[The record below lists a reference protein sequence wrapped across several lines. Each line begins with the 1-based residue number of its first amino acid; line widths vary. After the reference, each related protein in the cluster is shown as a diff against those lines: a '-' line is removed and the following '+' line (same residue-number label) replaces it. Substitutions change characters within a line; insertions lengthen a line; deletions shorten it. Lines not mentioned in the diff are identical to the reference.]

1 MPLPPELLL
10 DILELDASTTR
21 KPHALLAVCCLAG
34 RDLRNIAEPLLF
46 RKYSCIRSID
56 GAESWLS
63 AEASTWTE
71 VLHVAF
77 PPPDPR
83 TSDED
88 LVDGANYVGQILR
101 NLIGR
106 TTKLKTLDL
115 QLSGIATPACLD
127 HPNLRDMKHL
137 ELCGGMLPSGWQER
151 LPTFPPAFILLTLA
165 VNAYTSEKLLR
176 WLAPSCEHLQSLD
189 IGIDY
194 IFEDTLPGI
203 LALFYASRQTLL
215 SLVMRQDGAPRLVR
229 RFLQAI
235 GRCAQVITFH
245 YYGPLCECC
254 CADLVKHLPTSLDTL
269 VLSTDS
275 HLVAAQ
281 LLRNTILAADY
292 ARDAGGGLLL
302 PHLRK
307 VVLPETMR
315 EELVPEQL
323 MIAEKRGIAL
333 RFVTP
338 RLGI

>member
-34 RDLRNIAEPLLF
+34 RDLRNIAQPLLF
-46 RKYSCIRSID
+46 RKYSCLRSIE

-71 VLHVAF
+71 VLHVKF

-88 LVDGANYVGQILR
+88 LVDGANYVDQILCDV
-101 NLIGR
+101 IGR
-106 TTKLKTLDL
+106 TTKLKTLEL
-115 QLSGIATPACLD
+115 QLSGLATPACLD

-137 ELCGGMLPSGWQER
+137 ELCRGMLPSAWQKR
-151 LPTFPPAFILLTLA
+151 LPTSPTFMLSTFA

-189 IGIDY
+189 LGIDH
-194 IFEDTLPGI
+194 ILEDTLPGI

-215 SLVMRQDGAPRLVR
+215 SLTMRQDGAPELVKPL
-229 RFLQAI
+229 LQAI
-235 GRCAQVITFH
+235 ERCAQVTTFR

-302 PHLRK
+302 PRLSK
-307 VVLPETMR
+307 VVLPETIR
-315 EELVPEQL
+315 EELAPEQM
-323 MIAEKRGIAL
+323 MIAEKRGITL
-333 RFVTP
+333 RFVAP
-338 RLGI
+338 RLTS